1 MKLVSWN
8 VNGIRAAIKKGFTV
22 FIADEQPDIICLQEI
37 KALPEQIHLP
47 LDNYFKYYNSANKKG
62 YSGTAI
68 LSKTEPDSLVFGI
81 GEEEHDQEGR
91 VITAEFPDYYLVTV
105 YVPNSQRGLKR
116 LGYRMRWDSA
126 LLGYLRK
133 LQEKKP
139 VILCGD
145 LNVAHKSIDLT
156 NPQANK
162 RSAGFTIEERAGL
175 TALLSAGFV
184 DTFRHFNKD
193 PGHYSWWSYMS
204 NARARNIGWRID
216 YFCASKELMPKIKKA
231 SILPHV
237 YGSDHCPVSIELDTL
252 HSEIQN

>member
-8 VNGIRAAIKKGFTV
+8 VNGIRAAVKKGFTV
-22 FIADEQPDIICLQEI
+22 FVAKEQPDVICLQEI
-37 KALPEQIHLP
+37 KAMPDQIHLP
-47 LDNYFKYYNSANKKG
+47 LDGYYKYYNSANKKG

-68 LSKTEPDSLVFGI
+68 LSKTEPDSLSFGL

-91 VITAEFPDYYLVTV
+91 TITAEYPDYYLVTV
-105 YVPNSQRGLKR
+105 YVPNSKRGLKR
-116 LGYRMRWDSA
+116 LAYRARWDAA
-126 LLGYLRK
+126 LLKHLCKLR
-133 LQEKKP
+133 EKKP

-175 TALLSAGFV
+175 SALLSSGFV
-184 DTFRHFNKD
+184 DTFRHFNKE

-204 NARARNIGWRID
+204 GARQRNIGWRID
-216 YFCASKELMPKIKKA
+216 YFCVSKDLLSRVQKA
-231 SILPHV
+231 DILPNV
-237 YGSDHCPVSIELDTL
+237 YGSDHCPVRLQL
-252 HSEIQN
+252 H

>member
-22 FIADEQPDIICLQEI
+22 FIADEQPDIVCLQEI

-47 LDNYFKYYNSANKKG
+47 LDDYFKYYNSANKKG

-68 LSKTEPDSLVFGI
+68 LSKTEPDNLVFGL

-91 VITAEFPDYYLVTV
+91 TITAEFPGYYLVTV

-116 LGYRMRWDSA
+116 LAYRMRWDAA
-126 LLGYLRK
+126 LLNYLRN

-156 NPQANK
+156 NPKANK

-175 TALLSAGFV
+175 TALLSKGFV

-193 PGHYSWWSYMS
+193 PGHYSWWSYVS

-237 YGSDHCPVSIELDTL
+237 HGSDHCPVSLQL
-252 HSEIQN
+252 G